1 MRFRLQNR
9 KLADHY
15 STDFIPLLLKGIERG
30 LPINFFSAM
39 IYGDV
44 MNYEDPWR
52 LGSFLHHTQD
62 VIGQAGRRIW
72 KSSDV
77 VTKKM
82 AIKASLWQL
91 NSNLNSGWHMQR
103 TEA

>member
-52 LGSFLHHTQD
+52 LGSFLHHTHKTLSD
-62 VIGQAGRRIW
+62 RRGEGYGRALML
-72 KSSDV
+72 SP
-77 VTKKM
+77 KKWLL
-82 AIKASLWQL
+82 KLLYGS
-91 NSNLNSGWHMQR
+91 
-103 TEA
+103 